1 MMVERR
7 ASDLTPMLW
16 PGAEIEAAPGV
27 VERYDEAP
35 DLAEPIRGI
44 GPEDGPVRTMWC
56 PQCQEEIT
64 GSDLDVIAACSPI
77 TVQAPSIAWPGY
89 RRLAGLVTVK
99 PCGHAFRVVD
109 GQTLVEIRESAA

>member
-1 MMVERR
+1 MERR
-7 ASDLTPMLW
+7 ASDLRLMLW
-16 PGAEIEAAPGV
+16 PGAELEADPGV

-35 DLAEPIRGI
+35 DLAGPIQGI

-64 GSDLDVIAACSPI
+64 GSDLDVIAAYSPI

-89 RRLAGLVTVK
+89 KRLAGLVTVK
-99 PCGHAFRVVD
+99 PCGHAFRVMN
-109 GQTLVEIRESAA
+109 GQTVAEIREPTA